1 MNKNTMH
8 LIRQQDGR
16 VETFSALLLS
26 SAVIV
31 ICAAN
36 CASTIVGPPCC
47 ALQGLIFSCPRVPFH
62 PISRCL
68 TPSPLYVSPPHLS
81 MSHPLFPMANA
92 PQGQEPADRTA
103 KG

>member
-31 ICAAN
+31 ICA
-36 CASTIVGPPCC
+36 STIVGPPCC
-47 ALQGLIFSCPRVPFH
+47 ALQGLIFPCPRVPFH